1 MADAISPA
9 DSVKHPLS
17 LRDVYGLAKQ
27 NFNVRNGFIWGYNGQ
42 GQLGTGDRVNRSS
55 PTQIMGDGNWM
66 TVWGPGNNGS
76 LGVKIDGTLWAWGD
90 NGQGQLGQNERVQ
103 RSSPV
108 QIPGENWTTEGIM
121 APGKEMEKGGY
132 YQSNWNSMAR
142 SDGTL
147 WAWGHQSNG
156 TLGINTMGYRSS
168 PVQVA
173 IPTGMKFNQFVS
185 AEYWSVGIASTD
197 KSLWGW
203 GKGGEGQFANQTRY
217 DRSSPAQFQ
226 SDSWEQIALGDR
238 HFCGIKTD
246 GTLWAWGYNDY
257 GQLGFNDK
265 VPRSS
270 PNQITAETDWEDIS
284 CGMEHSMAYRSGNL
298 YAWGRG
304 SEGQLG
310 RNENTPRSSPH
321 QVSYNNG
328 LWAKARGIGELQ
340 LRSQSSFC
348 NMDKDNPNS
357 WLGWGSDDY
366 YNLCA
371 GNPTGSPFNRSSPVA
386 VGPYWSFG
394 SNAYGLQT
402 FDVYNNPNQ
411 PRWDF
416 ITWFQSGH
424 GGTLVN
430 KM

>member
-17 LRDVYGLAKQ
+17 IRDVYGLAKQ
-27 NFNVRNGFIWGYNGQ
+27 NFNVRNGFIWGVNGS
-42 GQLGTGDRVNRSS
+42 GQLGQNDRTHRSS
-55 PTQIMGDGNWM
+55 PTQIMGDGNWTM
-66 TVWGPGNNGS
+66 IWGPGNNAS
-76 LGVKIDGTLWAWGD
+76 LGVKIDGSLWMWGD
-90 NGQGQLGQNERVQ
+90 NSPGTLGQNDRVN

-108 QIPGENWTTEGIM
+108 QIPGDSWTPQGIM
-121 APGKEMEKGGY
+121 APGQTMEKGGY

-147 WAWGHQSNG
+147 WAWGHHSNG

-173 IPTGMKFNQFVS
+173 IPTGMKFNQFMTS
-185 AEYWSVGIASTD
+185 EYTTVGIASTD

-203 GKGGEGQFANQTRY
+203 GKGSDGQFMNQARY
-217 DRSSPAQFQ
+217 DRSSPAQFH
-226 SDSWEQIALGDR
+226 SGTWDKIGMGDR
-238 HFCGIKTD
+238 HVVGIKTD

-257 GQLGFNDK
+257 GQLGFNDQ

-270 PNQITAETDWEDIS
+270 PNQITSNTDWEDVS
-284 CGMEHSMAYRSGNL
+284 CGQEHSMAYRNGSL

-310 RNENTPRSSPH
+310 LGNNNHYSSPH
-321 QVSYNNG
+321 QVGYNNG
-328 LWAKARGIGELQ
+328 MWAKSKGLGNLQ
-340 LRSQSSFC
+340 CRSYSSFC
-348 NMDKDNPNS
+348 NMDKENPNS
-357 WLGWGSDDY
+357 WLGWGSDSY
-366 YNLCA
+366 YNLA
-371 GNPTGSPFNRSSPVA
+371 APTPNGSTFNRSTPVA
-386 VGPYWSFG
+386 VGPYFTFG
-394 SNAYGLQT
+394 SYQYGAQT
-402 FDVYNNPNQ
+402 DDVYNNPNQ

-416 ITWFQSGH
+416 ITWYQAGE
-424 GGTLVN
+424 GGSLVN